1 LIKDVFRDTKGLIQ
15 YDSVVKCPKCSF
27 AFEVSN
33 YNNTHSWRDIQKAE
47 NIRWNAMTP
56 EEQQKELENDI
67 F

>member
-27 AFEVSN
+27 AFESN
-33 YNNTHSWRDIQKAE
+33 YITNGHSWRDIRKAE
-47 NIRWNAMTP
+47 RIRWNAMTP